1 MKEYQTYLQNVN
13 IVSVTSVFAVHKR
26 VFSHVLLVVQT
37 WLLSPSLIFFY
48 CVLLCDVCPCVSVC
62 HYIIT
67 DKENVSTANLFWE
80 CCQVLILCFLPHD
93 SHL

>member
-1 MKEYQTYLQNVN
+1 MK
-13 IVSVTSVFAVHKR
+13 

-67 DKENVSTANLFWE
+67 DKENVSTANLF
-80 CCQVLILCFLPHD
+80 LGMLPSVD
-93 SHL
+93 LVFSPS